1 MTIEKALRRIAQ
13 IYDKAQ
19 KMPYIRNPLAYA
31 LYQVWKAA
39 DRCQAEEKQSH
50 ERAKEV
56 RKNEQ
61 RKAIS

>member
-39 DRCQAEEKQSH
+39 DRCQAEEKQS
-50 ERAKEV
+50 
-56 RKNEQ
+56 Q
-61 RKAIS
+61 RK